1 MAESYEFYQ
10 VLHVKKND
18 GRKIIT
24 LTFSKFTLNDFV
36 SKGMESKKNAMP
48 SLGIR
53 TGIYIICVHSMLT
66 CNEECKGIRKTQ
78 ISTLVSPSLENVA

>member
-1 MAESYEFYQ
+1 MNFTKCFK
-10 VLHVKKND
+10 LKKND

-36 SKGMESKKNAMP
+36 SKGMKSKKNAMP

-53 TGIYIICVHSMLT
+53 TGVYI
-66 CNEECKGIRKTQ
+66 
-78 ISTLVSPSLENVA
+78 